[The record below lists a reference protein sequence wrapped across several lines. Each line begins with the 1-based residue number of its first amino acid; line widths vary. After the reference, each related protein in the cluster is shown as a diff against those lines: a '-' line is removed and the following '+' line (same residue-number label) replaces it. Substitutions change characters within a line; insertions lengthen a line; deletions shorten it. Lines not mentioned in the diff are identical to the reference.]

1 LYLLCRYGQGHVLHF
16 WDSLS
21 SLEQSQLVADLGT
34 IDLEEMQEMW
44 TSSQSTSGLPGIQV
58 SSSTTWWQILELS
71 PWIRYRQAHRIL
83 QAFRCSLFEETC
95 HDKHNL
101 LAPQASKKVLFNMQ
115 QSHQKAYFGI
125 IDLEKMWNG

>member
-58 SSSTTWWQILELS
+58 GDSSIKQHHLVADIGTS
-71 PWIRYRQAHRIL
+71 A
-83 QAFRCSLFEETC
+83 
-95 HDKHNL
+95 
-101 LAPQASKKVLFNMQ
+101 M
-115 QSHQKAYFGI
+115 
-125 IDLEKMWNG
+125 EKMWTSTLYTRAL